1 MSNTT
6 LASQHAV
13 EEFFRT
19 LSDRDALIASA
30 VLSEEAVLTIPF
42 ALAGGTDPER
52 VFIGRDAVLGYLKM
66 VLENFT
72 QAAVIDRKTFI
83 TDDGATVFVEGRGDL
98 IQKSSGQPYRNLY
111 VFRFTISDGKI
122 TDIREYGNPV
132 IYAKALGLK
141 VG

>member
-6 LASQHAV
+6 SASQHAV

-52 VFIGRDAVLGYLKM
+52 VFIGRDAILGYLKM

-83 TDDGATVFVEGRGDL
+83 TDDCATVFVEGRGDL

>member
-6 LASQHAV
+6 TASQHAV

-19 LSDRDALIASA
+19 LSDRDAFIASA

-83 TDDGATVFVEGRGDL
+83 TDDCATVFVEGRGDL

>member
-1 MSNTT
+1 M
-6 LASQHAV
+6 ASQHAV

>member
-1 MSNTT
+1 
-6 LASQHAV
+6 
-13 EEFFRT
+13 
-19 LSDRDALIASA
+19 
-30 VLSEEAVLTIPF
+30 
-42 ALAGGTDPER
+42 
-52 VFIGRDAVLGYLKM
+52 M

>member
-6 LASQHAV
+6 SASQHTV

-19 LSDRDALIASA
+19 LSDRDASIAGA
-30 VLSEEAVLTIPF
+30 VLSVEAVLTIPF
-42 ALAGGTDPER
+42 ALAGGLDPER
-52 VFIGRDAVLGYLKM
+52 VFNGKDAVLGYLKM
-66 VLENFT
+66 VLEHFT
-72 QAAVIDRKTFI
+72 QAAVIDRQTFI
-83 TDDGATVFVEGRGDL
+83 TNDGATVFVEGRGDL

-122 TDIREYGNPV
+122 TDLREYANPV
-132 IYAKALGLK
+132 TYAKALGLK